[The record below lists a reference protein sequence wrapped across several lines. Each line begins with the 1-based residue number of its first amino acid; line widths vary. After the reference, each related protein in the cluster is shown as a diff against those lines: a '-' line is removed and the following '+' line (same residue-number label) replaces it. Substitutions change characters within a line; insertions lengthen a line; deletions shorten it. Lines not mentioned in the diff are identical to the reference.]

1 LDLPFLEIL
10 GSPILLNVYLG
21 FITFYYKFNEQV
33 LIGAKILQ
41 TLDKDSR
48 TVARLDDFSS
58 AGKENIIRVL
68 HVDDDAL
75 FLDISRKI
83 LMDIDKCFEIDF
95 ASCVDEAFKKIKQQ
109 KYDVIVSDYE
119 MPWKNGLD
127 FLKEL
132 REQKSRLPFILFTGK
147 GREEVAIE
155 ALNLGADGYFD
166 KQGSPETVY
175 GELSHGIRMIK
186 QRKETESALYETQ
199 IFMDSI
205 INSTKDMIWSVSA
218 DDFCLLTF
226 NKALSDYFLRT
237 QNLRLKTGM
246 SQKEIMPSGQL
257 VQKWIELNKR
267 ALREGSLSL
276 EYVTSKDPRVLELTF
291 NVLKK
296 REKPFGIAVFAKD
309 ITELKRAEEA
319 LKLSEERFTHLSQ
332 KMSNP

>member
-1 LDLPFLEIL
+1 VQP
-10 GSPILLNVYLG
+10 
-21 FITFYYKFNEQV
+21 
-33 LIGAKILQ
+33 
-41 TLDKDSR
+41 LDKDPR
-48 TVARLDDFSS
+48 TFVRLDDSNS
-58 AGKENIIRVL
+58 DDKEDMIRVL

-83 LMDIDKCFEIDF
+83 LMDIDKRFEIDLVC
-95 ASCVDEAFKKIKQQ
+95 CVDEAFKKIKKQ

-119 MPWKNGLD
+119 MPQKNGLD

-132 REQKSRLPFILFTGK
+132 KEQKSRLPFILFTGK
-147 GREEVAIE
+147 GREEVAVK
-155 ALNLGADGYFD
+155 ALNLGADGYFT

-175 GELSHGIRMIK
+175 GELAHGIRMIK
-186 QRKETESALYETQ
+186 QGKEAESALYETQ
-199 IFMDSI
+199 ILMNSI

-226 NKALSDYFLRT
+226 NKALSDYFLST

-246 SQKEIMPSGQL
+246 SLKEIMPTEQL

-267 ALREGSLSL
+267 TLKEGSLSL

-296 REKPFGIAVFAKD
+296 REKPFGIAVFARD
-309 ITELKRAEEA
+309 ITERKRIEET
-319 LKLSEERFTHLSQ
+319 LKLSEERLSHLSQ
-332 KMSNP
+332 EMCNP

>member
-1 LDLPFLEIL
+1 MQP
-10 GSPILLNVYLG
+10 
-21 FITFYYKFNEQV
+21 
-33 LIGAKILQ
+33 
-41 TLDKDSR
+41 LDKDPR
-48 TVARLDDFSS
+48 TFVRLDDSNS
-58 AGKENIIRVL
+58 DDKEDMIRVL

-83 LMDIDKCFEIDF
+83 LMDIDKRFEIDLVC
-95 ASCVDEAFKKIKQQ
+95 CVDEAFKKIKKQ

-119 MPWKNGLD
+119 MPQKNGLD

-132 REQKSRLPFILFTGK
+132 KEQKSRLPFILFTGK
-147 GREEVAIE
+147 GREEVAVK
-155 ALNLGADGYFD
+155 ALNLGADGYFN

-175 GELSHGIRMIK
+175 GELAHGIRMIK
-186 QRKETESALYETQ
+186 QRKEAESALYETQ
-199 IFMDSI
+199 ILMNSI

-226 NKALSDYFLRT
+226 NKALSDYFLST

-246 SQKEIMPSGQL
+246 SLKEIMPTEQL

-267 ALREGSLSL
+267 TLKEGSLSL

-296 REKPFGIAVFAKD
+296 REKPFGIAVFARD
-309 ITELKRAEEA
+309 ITERKRIEEA
-319 LKLSEERFTHLSQ
+319 LKLSEERLSHLSQ
-332 KMSNP
+332 EMCNP